1 MEFFYL
7 YRHPSSYI
15 FRIRVPTDL
24 QSNIGKAEL
33 RYSLQTGRI
42 GEARYRARYMAAQ
55 VQTVFRKIRN
65 GGKMAELTPEEINR
79 LLRDF
84 AKEVLNDF
92 EDMKTYREKPASID
106 EIEGN
111 AFSYDCLRDE
121 MQEQLA
127 RADYRRAYRLV
138 DNLLEE
144 KGITL
149 SRDSA
154 SYRKLCREMLKVQID
169 LHEELER
176 REWGSYGGGSGGG
189 PGHRPFI
196 WETGEDTPKEQEKGK
211 LLSEVIQHLIDENR
225 SAGVWTEKSES
236 SIVPALELFKEIVGD
251 LPIKTIDR
259 QMISDYHSKLK
270 RLPPN
275 REKDPRYRGK
285 SIAQLLSMN
294 PPPEK
299 TVSEGTIRNSI
310 SRVVAIFNHAENHG
324 FIDTNPAKGLK
335 IGRKVKKENEKR
347 APFDR
352 NDLDALFGSGDYI
365 EDTMTKGYMFWTPV
379 LALFTGAR
387 LNELAQL
394 HLDDIKQADGVWFL
408 DINDDGPDKQI
419 KNLSSRRKIPLHPF
433 ITKEL
438 NFPGYV
444 ERLREDGNDRLFP
457 DLSYSPKGGYSKSV
471 SRWFNSAYKVK
482 CGILREPGGPMKD
495 FHSFR
500 TTLATHLGQKRGVV
514 DDRMLEQVLGHSSGS
529 STTFNTY
536 VDAFSPAQLLE
547 GVILHIDYGIDLSH
561 LQRSRYAKR
570 KTP

>member
-84 AKEVLNDF
+84 AKEVLSDY
-92 EDMKTYREKPASID
+92 EDMKTHREKPASAD

-111 AFSYDCLRDE
+111 AFGYDCMRDE

-127 RADYRRAYRLV
+127 RADYRKAYRLV

-149 SRDSA
+149 DRDSA
-154 SYRKLCREMLKVQID
+154 SYRKLCREMLKIQID
-169 LHEELER
+169 LNEELES
-176 REWGSYGGGSGGG
+176 REWGNYGGGAGSGGISG
-189 PGHRPFI
+189 QRSFLF
-196 WETGEDTPKEQEKGK
+196 EDTHQDQDKGK

-225 SAGVWTEKSES
+225 STGVWTAKSES
-236 SIVPALELFKEIVGD
+236 SVVPALELFKEIVGD

-275 REKDPRYRGK
+275 RDKDPRYRGK
-285 SIAQLLSMN
+285 SVAQLLCMN

-324 FIDTNPAKGLK
+324 LIDTNPAKGLK
-335 IGRKVKKENEKR
+335 IGRKVKKEKEKR

-352 NDLDALFGSGDYI
+352 KDLDALFGSSDYI
-365 EDTMTKGYMFWTPV
+365 EDTMSKGYMFWTPV

-394 HLDDIKQADGVWFL
+394 HLEDIKQGDGVWFL
-408 DINDDGPDKQI
+408 DINDDGPTKQI
-419 KNLSSRRKIPLHPF
+419 KTVSSRRKVPLHPF
-433 ITKEL
+433 IIEEL
-438 NFPGYV
+438 NLPGYV
-444 ERLREDGNDRLFP
+444 ERLRKEGNDRLFP
-457 DLSYSPKGGYSKSV
+457 DLSYSPKGGYGKSV
-471 SRWFNSAYKVK
+471 SRWFNSKYKVE
-482 CGILREPGGPMKD
+482 CGIVREPDGPMKD

-500 TTLATHLGQKRGVV
+500 TTFSTHLGQKRGVAAA
-514 DDRMLEQVLGHSSGS
+514 SGAKPVNHYR
-529 STTFNTY
+529 T
-536 VDAFSPAQLLE
+536 
-547 GVILHIDYGIDLSH
+547 GV
-561 LQRSRYAKR
+561 
-570 KTP
+570 